1 MAESVASGV
10 REHHMSFAWS
20 DGTGESDFNSLLG
33 KRVRL
38 VGLKARPELNGRTG
52 RVYSWH
58 EDKGRA
64 GVVLDDDDDEGTLAL
79 RPANLEE
86 VHRAVEPAAPSAAE
100 PAAPPAAAR

>member
-1 MAESVASGV
+1 MSSSPCSANVDAAATLDALRGRVVTVA
-10 REHHMSFAWS
+10 
-20 DGTGESDFNSLLG
+20 
-33 KRVRL
+33 
-38 VGLKARPELNGRTG
+38 GLKARPELNGRTG

-86 VHRAVEPAAPSAAE
+86 VHRAAEPAAPSAAE
-100 PAAPPAAAR
+100 PAAPAR